1 MCAASLIVSSNTTT
15 ASSSHSP
22 NGQFCT
28 NHGTCVRMVSGDELH
43 PGCVCKDG
51 WTGERCELDGG
62 GTGEHVTAQQAMEY
76 ASSKK
81 GATSVVAG
89 NVFFGCYLI
98 LIAALI
104 AYLPVAIKRARE
116 ARDSVDIPPAG
127 DSNIEMEKSSTTTRR
142 GAVGVE
148 ALDADGSGTL
158 GNFSIDD
165 SDMEPT
171 SNEDEEKSGSAA
183 MPRIV

>member
-1 MCAASLIVSSNTTT
+1 
-15 ASSSHSP
+15 
-22 NGQFCT
+22 
-28 NHGTCVRMVSGDELH
+28 
-43 PGCVCKDG
+43 
-51 WTGERCELDGG
+51 
-62 GTGEHVTAQQAMEY
+62 MEY

-171 SNEDEEKSGSAA
+171 SNEEEEKSGSAA
-183 MPRIV
+183 MPGIV